1 MEYAEKM
8 FLVPQ
13 HQLDKLKSSN
23 TRESIHHV
31 VENGLDQ
38 TIRNILH
45 RSDLD
50 PHEKAKMYTGV
61 LQRFLTLT
69 RQGDKEASTITL
81 SLPQPVSIEKDD
93 PSTTDR
99 VSVHD
104 SLGDFTDEILKNIPQ
119 RSVKNVRYILDKMS
133 KTKDITSWS
142 ESGEFVF
149 KGRTIP
155 GSHMLDLVKS
165 ITAPQKIPDERRPG
179 GWHEFLDAFAS
190 LNLPYSVVPNHYV
203 RHAINSFKTKSA
215 PAITGSSKKSKKQKV
230 HPSTPIH
237 SKYSEDLV
245 FKSPNLDQSQWLS
258 F

>member
-23 TRESIHHV
+23 TRESIQQV
-31 VENGLDQ
+31 VENDLDM

-50 PHEKAKMYTGV
+50 HHEKAKMYTGV

-69 RQGDKEASTITL
+69 RQGDRESGTL
-81 SLPQPVSIEKDD
+81 TLRLPQPSNVEKEDPPAPGHVRAPDD
-93 PSTTDR
+93 
-99 VSVHD
+99 
-104 SLGDFTDEILKNIPQ
+104 LGDFADEILKNIPQ

-133 KTKDITSWS
+133 KTKDVTSWT

-165 ITAPQKIPDERRPG
+165 VTAPQKIVDERRPG
-179 GWHEFLDAFAS
+179 GWREFLEAFAS
-190 LNLPYSVVPNHYV
+190 LNLPYSVVPNHNV
-203 RHAINSFKTKSA
+203 RHAINSFKTKSTTS
-215 PAITGSSKKSKKQKV
+215 ITGSSKRSKKQKD
-230 HPSTPIH
+230 PSR
-237 SKYSEDLV
+237 
-245 FKSPNLDQSQWLS
+245 WLS